1 MHFKHPAQIEA
12 CFVTCVITYLCMF
25 HSCTIDIESQLSNS
39 SNVKQEEL
47 QLFFDEV
54 NVAIQ
59 QLQKLVTDSTMFL
72 TSYDLRTS
80 QHVRTCI

>member
-1 MHFKHPAQIEA
+1 MYFKHPAQIEA

-25 HSCTIDIESQLSNS
+25 NSCTIDIESQLSNS

-54 NVAIQ
+54 NVVIQ